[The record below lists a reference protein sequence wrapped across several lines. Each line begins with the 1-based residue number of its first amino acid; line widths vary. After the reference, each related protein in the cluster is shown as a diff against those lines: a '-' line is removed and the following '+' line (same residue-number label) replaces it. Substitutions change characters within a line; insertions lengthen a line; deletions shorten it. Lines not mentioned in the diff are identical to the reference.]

1 MPYISQI
8 VDIIN
13 NTLANGKI
21 KDDIRFRKQLHGLAE
36 LLPRHINDDQNAIP
50 ALVSLTNNIT
60 FSGFDDSKSIVVYHR
75 CVETEIIESEFQF
88 GDGLN
93 TAREEARMRM
103 YVFANRTIT
112 KTTPQQL
119 SFLLSSGIQQQ
130 LAYSQLTNYAGLY
143 GATIEA
149 NITNYNSVEIFSN
162 EYRLPATAYPLQPHH
177 IYMALDYVITT
188 DYDLSCIDDCL
199 TC

>member
-60 FSGFDDSKSIVVYHR
+60 FSGFDDSKSIVIYHR

-88 GDGLN
+88 GDGGCRCKCTTRKRRIGWYCRFIGRRLIDG
-93 TAREEARMRM
+93 TWRMDIRKKFPRA
-103 YVFANRTIT
+103 V
-112 KTTPQQL
+112 
-119 SFLLSSGIQQQ
+119 
-130 LAYSQLTNYAGLY
+130 
-143 GATIEA
+143 
-149 NITNYNSVEIFSN
+149 
-162 EYRLPATAYPLQPHH
+162 
-177 IYMALDYVITT
+177 
-188 DYDLSCIDDCL
+188 
-199 TC
+199 